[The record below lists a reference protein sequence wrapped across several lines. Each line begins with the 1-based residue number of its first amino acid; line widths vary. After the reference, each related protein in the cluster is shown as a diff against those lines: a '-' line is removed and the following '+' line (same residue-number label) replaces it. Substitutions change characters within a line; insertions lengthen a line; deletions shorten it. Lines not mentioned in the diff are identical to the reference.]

1 MKNMN
6 TLKNKLNKTL
16 ILCLTV
22 ALLLSLAL
30 PASADN
36 DDRTITVQGSAA
48 VSLKADMATI
58 EIGVENKH
66 ADVIKAQEENTKQMN
81 AVIDALKNAGVAEED
96 LITSNFNVYT
106 SYDYN
111 YSSLG
116 AEERIQNYTVSN
128 MLSVTVRNLEKIGEI
143 LDVAV
148 DAGAN
153 QIYGLNFSSTQQN
166 AAYERALSRAVE
178 DAREKARVL
187 CTAANVQLG
196 ELMEI
201 NAQDGGY
208 SYGARNMLTMD
219 AASAK
224 GAAIVSGDVQVS
236 AAVTLVFEIK

>member
-1 MKNMN
+1 MK
-6 TLKNKLNKTL
+6 KKLNKAL
-16 ILCLTV
+16 ILCLSV

-36 DDRTITVQGSAA
+36 DDRTITVQGSAV

-66 ADVIKAQEENTKQMN
+66 TDVIKAQEENTKQMN
-81 AVIDALKNAGVAEED
+81 VVIDALKNAGVAEED

-128 MLSVTVRNLEKIGEI
+128 MLSVTVRDLEKIGII

-148 DAGAN
+148 NAGAN
-153 QIYGLNFSSTQQN
+153 QIYGLNFSSTQNN
-166 AAYERALSRAVE
+166 AAYEKALTRAVE
-178 DAREKARVL
+178 DAREKAQVL
-187 CTAANVQLG
+187 CTAANVHLG
-196 ELMEI
+196 ELIEI
-201 NAQDGGY
+201 TAQDNGY
-208 SYGARNMLTMD
+208 VYGARNTLTMD

-236 AAVTLVFEIK
+236 ASVTLVFEIK